1 MNARI
6 RWRAGLALAGVA
18 LVAGG
23 CGGSR
28 SSHPPDY
35 TEALRDAPASLA
47 KLYSQA
53 NQLLPGGEEA
63 FERDLKSLRGYPVVV
78 NIWASWCGGC
88 LADFPMFQQLSAQ
101 FGTRVAFVGVD
112 SFDDHDAAATQL
124 REAPLPY
131 PSYTDS
137 SHDLARLFGTTGLPA
152 TAFLDRTGD
161 LIFLRRGNYRSEKE
175 LSAEIKRY
183 ALSS

>member
-47 KLYSQA
+47 NSIPKPTA
-53 NQLLPGGEEA
+53 LPGGEEA
-63 FERDLKSLRGYPVVV
+63 FERDLKSLRGYPAVL
-78 NIWASWCGGC
+78 NIGPRGA
-88 LADFPMFQQLSAQ
+88 ADALPTSNVSQLSAQ
-101 FGTRVAFVGVD
+101 FGTRVASASH

-137 SHDLARLFGTTGLPA
+137 SHDLARSVWHRPVYPPRRSPSTGPA
-152 TAFLDRTGD
+152 
-161 LIFLRRGNYRSEKE
+161 I
-175 LSAEIKRY
+175 
-183 ALSS
+183 